1 MCLSTAKKQIR
12 QTPHPFQFVAVAL
25 YIHSR
30 DLVFGFVS
38 FHELCVLPKF
48 LVTRQLTLL
57 AGVQRRNARLFARQD
72 FGRPYPVGQAE
83 LPIEAMRSFKPLG
96 RPWRTCISHQPFL
109 KSTRVCFRTLSCLL
123 CALGCPALT
132 SPCGVLVFSPR

>member
-1 MCLSTAKKQIR
+1 MPLDEATGVRGVVVFCWHLSALIVRHQAHKPTKKKG
-12 QTPHPFQFVAVAL
+12 
-25 YIHSR
+25 HSR

-83 LPIEAMRSFKPLG
+83 LPIEAMRSLESLG
-96 RPWRTCISHQPFL
+96 RPRQT
-109 KSTRVCFRTLSCLL
+109 
-123 CALGCPALT
+123 
-132 SPCGVLVFSPR
+132 